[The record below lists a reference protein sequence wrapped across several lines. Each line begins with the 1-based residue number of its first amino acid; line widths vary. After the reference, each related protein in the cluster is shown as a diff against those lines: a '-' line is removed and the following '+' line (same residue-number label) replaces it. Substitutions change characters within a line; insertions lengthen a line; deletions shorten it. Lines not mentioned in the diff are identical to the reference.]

1 MDSLKSRTNYT
12 EIPTLKDPSQFPS
25 GSSENFFIGFCQL
38 AAQLRLIIYTG
49 KGGTG
54 KTVTSCATAIKM
66 SEHGH
71 NTLVISADPAHTLSD
86 ALIMED
92 IGHDPKLIQ
101 KNLTAVQIDPVTE
114 MSRQYDTILSYMA
127 SIFSAKG
134 IDETLA
140 YEIAML
146 PGMTQLF
153 SLLKIEEVARTKEFD
168 SIVLD
173 MPASGEALRYL
184 YFPKL
189 VGSIGR
195 KLTGLAGLFRGF
207 AKVFQPLAKIPAP
220 TRDVIKSEMELL
232 DRLDMLAEIIK
243 DNDSTS
249 IRLVAN
255 PDTFSIENAKR
266 AMMSASLYGINVDLA
281 IINKL
286 MAGSSDKYYDN
297 WATFQ
302 KSKAEEARANFYPL
316 PVKETQLY
324 GTELRGIDML
334 RRHGEA
340 LFGSD
345 DPSRI
350 FYRGKPYMFENEG
363 ASINMTVQVPFTEK
377 DDFEIHRYGDQL
389 TITVNT
395 PAAKIV
401 NIVPLPI
408 ATAGM
413 KLARAKLLDH
423 QLNVLF
429 EKVS

>member
-1 MDSLKSRTNYT
+1 M
-12 EIPTLKDPSQFPS
+12 
-25 GSSENFFIGFCQL
+25 
-38 AAQLRLIIYTG
+38 RLIIYTG

-66 SEHGH
+66 AERGH
-71 NTLVISADPAHTLSD
+71 RTVVISADPAHTLSD
-86 ALIMED
+86 AFMMPD
-92 IGHDPKLIQ
+92 IGYDPKLVQ
-101 KNLTAVQIDPVTE
+101 QNLTALQIDPVTE

-127 SIFSAKG
+127 AIFSAKG

-153 SLLKIEEVARTKEFD
+153 SLLKIEEVERNRSFD
-168 SIVLD
+168 VVVLD

-195 KLTGLAGLFRGF
+195 KLTGLAGLFSGF

-220 TRDVIKSEMELL
+220 SKDVIQSETELL
-232 DRLDMLAEIIK
+232 DRLEYLASIIR
-243 DNDSTS
+243 DNDQTS
-249 IRLVAN
+249 VRLVAN

-266 AMMSASLYGINVDLA
+266 ALMSASLYGINVDMA
-281 IINKL
+281 VINKI
-286 MAGSSDKYYDN
+286 MAGSTDEYYAK
-297 WATFQ
+297 WAIFQ
-302 KSKAEEARANFYPL
+302 KSKVEDAKANFYPL
-316 PVKETQLY
+316 PVKEVQLY
-324 GTELRGIDML
+324 STELRGVDML
-334 RRHGEA
+334 RKHGEV

-345 DPSRI
+345 DPGRV
-350 FYRGKPYMFENEG
+350 FYRGKPYSFVREG
-363 ASINMTVQVPFTEK
+363 TSINMTVQVPFTEK
-377 DDFEIHRYGDQL
+377 DDFSIERYGDQL
-389 TITVNT
+389 TISVKT
-395 PAAKIV
+395 PAARIV

-423 QLNVLF
+423 ELNVLF